1 MSTQNGCSLATF
13 LIETLGKP
21 ETIGKPKCINKFQT
35 KHGGDGKRW
44 PLIPFSFLAPGPWPS
59 RPPAIETPPRQSVFA
74 NIYIS
79 VDRHLYNVHAG
90 TCTSAQDTY
99 LVHATPT
106 TTNTHTPAHATPMQ
120 WYSNFF
126 AIKTELP

>member
-13 LIETLGKP
+13 F
-21 ETIGKPKCINKFQT
+21 NVFQKAKIYKQIPN

-44 PLIPFSFLAPGPWPS
+44 PLIPFSFLAPWPS

-99 LVHATPT
+99 LVRAKPT
-106 TTNTHTPAHATPMQ
+106 TTNTHTPAHTTPMQ
-120 WYSNFF
+120 CTATSFPSKPNYLESLKSSF
-126 AIKTELP
+126 